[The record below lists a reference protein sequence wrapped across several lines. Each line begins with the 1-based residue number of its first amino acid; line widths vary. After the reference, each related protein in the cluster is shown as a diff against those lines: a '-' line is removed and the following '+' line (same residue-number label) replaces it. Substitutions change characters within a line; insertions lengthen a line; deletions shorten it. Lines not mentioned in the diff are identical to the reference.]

1 MLKINSA
8 EAGIAGYF
16 IKISRLEMEILS
28 AGCLR
33 GRIYVRTFG
42 TAEHGDYRD
51 IEVSANNIREPEY
64 HNEARSS
71 FRGMMRE

>member
-1 MLKINSA
+1 MKGKKMQWRAIMLKINSA

-33 GRIYVRTFG
+33 GPDLCQDVRDSG
-42 TAEHGDYRD
+42 T
-51 IEVSANNIREPEY
+51 
-64 HNEARSS
+64 
-71 FRGMMRE
+71 RGLQGY